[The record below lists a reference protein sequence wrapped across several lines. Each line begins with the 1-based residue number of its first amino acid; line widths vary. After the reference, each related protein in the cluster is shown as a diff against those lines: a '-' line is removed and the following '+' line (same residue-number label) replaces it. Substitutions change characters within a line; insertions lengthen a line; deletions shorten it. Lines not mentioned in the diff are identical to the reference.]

1 MANTAAVLPSAKSP
15 LRVESRPIPSP
26 SSSQLLIKNRAL
38 ATNPVDWKMQDYGII
53 VSRYPTILGS
63 DISGT
68 IEAVGPSVTRFKKG
82 DRVTG
87 FAASIENNDP
97 NQGAFQEYTILNEN
111 CTAKIPDFL
120 SFEEGAIL
128 PMSVATSGVAIFLDL
143 GVPRP
148 TTGSQNQQSGGFL
161 IWGASSS
168 VGSAA
173 VQIARSLGYTVYAV
187 CSPRHHDKTR
197 EYGAS
202 HVFDY
207 NDANI
212 ITNIANAAK
221 QSNTPIH
228 LAFDVICANGSSE
241 KVASVLEQQ
250 GGGKLVL
257 TWPFPEGA
265 EKPET
270 VETTATFAGR
280 VNQDAKEFGGWLFN
294 EWLEKSLAD
303 KTFVPSQGIEKVEGG
318 IASVQKAL
326 DLHKKGLS
334 GKKIV
339 IPLL

>member
-1 MANTAAVLPSAKSP
+1 MTNTAALLPSAKSP
-15 LRVESRPIPSP
+15 LQVESRPIPSP
-26 SSSQLLIKNRAL
+26 SSSQLLIKNHAL
-38 ATNPVDWKMQDYGII
+38 ATNPVDWKIQDYGII
-53 VSRYPTILGS
+53 LTTYPTILGS

-68 IEAVGPSVTRFKKG
+68 VEAVGPSVSRFKKG

-87 FAASIENNDP
+87 FAAVIANNDP

-111 CTAKIPDFL
+111 CTAKIPDFV

-148 TTGSQNQQSGGFL
+148 TTGSQNQAEGFVV
-161 IWGASSS
+161 WGASSS

-173 VQIARSLGYTVYAV
+173 VQIAHSLGYTVYAV
-187 CSPRHHDKTR
+187 CSPRHHDNVR

-207 NDANI
+207 NDANV
-212 ITNIANAAK
+212 ITNIVNAAK
-221 QSNTPIH
+221 KSNTPIH
-228 LAFDVICANGSSE
+228 LAFDVASANGSSE

-250 GGGKLVL
+250 GGGKLVSTAL
-257 TWPFPEGA
+257 FPEGA
-265 EKPET
+265 KKPKN
-270 VETTATFAGR
+270 VETKMTFAGR
-280 VNQDAKEFGGWLFN
+280 VDQDAKEFAGWLFN
-294 EWLEKSLAD
+294 EYLEKSLAD
-303 KTFVPSQGIEKVEGG
+303 KTFVPAPGIEKVDGG
-318 IASVQKAL
+318 IAGVQKAL
-326 DLHKKGLS
+326 DLHRKGLS